1 MSDRDYCYPPDY
13 TVLRNRLNI
22 RAAPTLEAA
31 ERQLVAQRLLEPVP
45 AGDFDLAHLKAIHR
59 HLFQDVYAWA
69 GEIRTVEIA
78 KGESRFQPR
87 RFIAA
92 GMADIHRR
100 IVAAAYFRG
109 SGPDRFAEGA
119 GPVLGDVNHV
129 HPFREGN
136 GRTQLQYLKKLAE
149 RAGHA
154 IDLTRI
160 DRAGWLDASR
170 RSNVGDHAAIYER
183 QMARMLR
190 ALLHQMPA

>member
-13 TVLRNRLNI
+13 VVLRNRLDI
-22 RAAPTLEAA
+22 RDAPTLEAA

-45 AGDFDLAHLKAIHR
+45 TGDFDLAHLKAIHR

-69 GEIRTVEIA
+69 GDVRTVEVA

-92 GMADIHRR
+92 GMADLHRR
-100 IVAAAYFRG
+100 IVAAGYFRG
-109 SGPDRFAEGA
+109 SGPDEFAEGA
-119 GPVLGDVNHV
+119 SPVMGDVNHV

-136 GRTQLQYLKKLAE
+136 GRAQLQYLKQLAA

-160 DRAGWLDASR
+160 DRAAWLDASG
-170 RSNVGDHAAIYER
+170 RSNAGDHAATIR
-183 QMARMLR
+183 CIQH
-190 ALLHQMPA
+190 ALV